1 MSTLKLRAPRPKTKH
16 FSSSGLVKQWE
27 ELLTLRNPGFS
38 WDGSSR
44 VDSHEMQ
51 AVAKVRLYKKPLM
64 KLLAVAETG
73 FPAHGDLADLMR
85 LIHKDFPVFEMEG
98 ELPMGVVNEMS
109 LAWRNMCKTVYELKK
124 QDMYPPDLKYLVDL
138 IVLPTATGHATGS
151 ADPLQDGAA
160 QEDSS
165 SLTVDEVACM
175 FVDED
180 MSDTADDVDIVSV
193 TCSCADCVKTDGEK
207 QVV

>member
-1 MSTLKLRAPRPKTKH
+1 MMSTLKLRAPRPKTKH

-85 LIHKDFPVFEMEG
+85 LIHKDFQ
-98 ELPMGVVNEMS
+98 
-109 LAWRNMCKTVYELKK
+109 CLKWK
-124 QDMYPPDLKYLVDL
+124 
-138 IVLPTATGHATGS
+138 
-151 ADPLQDGAA
+151 
-160 QEDSS
+160 
-165 SLTVDEVACM
+165 
-175 FVDED
+175 
-180 MSDTADDVDIVSV
+180 VS
-193 TCSCADCVKTDGEK
+193 CQWG
-207 QVV
+207 

>member
-1 MSTLKLRAPRPKTKH
+1 
-16 FSSSGLVKQWE
+16 
-27 ELLTLRNPGFS
+27 
-38 WDGSSR
+38 
-44 VDSHEMQ
+44 MQ

-109 LAWRNMCKTVYELKK
+109 LAWRTMCKTVYELKK
-124 QDMYPPDLKYLVDL
+124 FDMYPPGMKDLVDL
-138 IVLPTATGHATGS
+138 IVLPSATGHATGS
-151 ADPLQDGAA
+151 ADPLEDGAA
-160 QEDSS
+160 KEDS

-180 MSDTADDVDIVSV
+180 MPDTADDVDSLSV
-193 TCSCADCVKTDGEK
+193 TCSCADCVKK
-207 QVV
+207 MVKQNQVV

>member
-16 FSSSGLVKQWE
+16 SSSSGLVKQWE

-85 LIHKDFPVFEMEG
+85 LIHKDLPVFEVEG
-98 ELPMGVVNEMS
+98 ELPLGGSQRDVLS
-109 LAWRNMCKTVYELKK
+109 LAKHV
-124 QDMYPPDLKYLVDL
+124 Q
-138 IVLPTATGHATGS
+138 
-151 ADPLQDGAA
+151 
-160 QEDSS
+160 
-165 SLTVDEVACM
+165 
-175 FVDED
+175 
-180 MSDTADDVDIVSV
+180 
-193 TCSCADCVKTDGEK
+193 DCV
-207 QVV
+207 

>member
-1 MSTLKLRAPRPKTKH
+1 MMSTLKLRAPRPKTKH
-16 FSSSGLVKQWE
+16 LSSSGLVKQWE

-124 QDMYPPDLKYLVDL
+124 QDMYPPDLKDLVDL

-151 ADPLQDGAA
+151 P
-160 QEDSS
+160 SS
-165 SLTVDEVACM
+165 SSSST
-175 FVDED
+175 
-180 MSDTADDVDIVSV
+180 SS
-193 TCSCADCVKTDGEK
+193 
-207 QVV
+207 

>member
-1 MSTLKLRAPRPKTKH
+1 M
-16 FSSSGLVKQWE
+16 
-27 ELLTLRNPGFS
+27 
-38 WDGSSR
+38 
-44 VDSHEMQ
+44 
-51 AVAKVRLYKKPLM
+51 
-64 KLLAVAETG
+64 
-73 FPAHGDLADLMR
+73 
-85 LIHKDFPVFEMEG
+85 FEMEG

-124 QDMYPPDLKYLVDL
+124 QDMYPPDLKDLVDL

-180 MSDTADDVDIVSV
+180 MPDTADDVDIVSV
-193 TCSCADCVKTDGEK
+193 ACNCADCV
-207 QVV
+207 